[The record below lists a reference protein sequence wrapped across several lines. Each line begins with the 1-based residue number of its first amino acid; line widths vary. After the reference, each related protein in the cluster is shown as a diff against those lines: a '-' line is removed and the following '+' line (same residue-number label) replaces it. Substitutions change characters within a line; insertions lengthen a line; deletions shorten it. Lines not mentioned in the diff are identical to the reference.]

1 MVQQFLPNG
10 GGGGHAGAGGGGYRP
25 PAGKSTIHGSPGLLT
40 STGGLFGANFK
51 LLMPLFDSVFDKTY
65 LALIDP
71 DNNDCEEEAFYLFK
85 QEDVMP
91 SRFISVHKLIVVYK
105 ELGLAKFSVGVQ
117 VYNRDANK
125 FYQKSVALQISNTG
139 ARQDKKFPFPDGK
152 LRELPV
158 DLVIEGERPQVFIR
172 RRANS
177 GPLCITRVH
186 MIGKADQKDIL

>member
-1 MVQQFLPNG
+1 MVQGFLPNG
-10 GGGGHAGAGGGGYRP
+10 GGSGGRNPYKP
-25 PAGKSTIHGSPGLLT
+25 PSGKSTIHGSPGLLT
-40 STGGLFGANFK
+40 STGGLFGLNFK

-65 LALIDP
+65 CALIDP
-71 DNNDCEEEAFYLFK
+71 EDNNCEEEAFYLFR

-105 ELGLAKFSVGVQ
+105 ELGPAKFSIGVQ

-125 FYQKSVALQISNTG
+125 FYQTSKQVEIKN
-139 ARQDKKFPFPDGK
+139 RQDRTAPFPDGK

-158 DLVIEGERPQVFIR
+158 DFVIEGERPQVFIR
-172 RRANS
+172 RKANS

-186 MIGKADQKDIL
+186 MIGKADQKDIV

>member
-1 MVQQFLPNG
+1 MAQHFVPNG
-10 GGGGHAGAGGGGYRP
+10 GGGGGFKP
-25 PAGKSTIHGSPGLLT
+25 PVGKSTIRGSPGLLT
-40 STGGLFGANFK
+40 STGGLFGTNFK

-91 SRFISVHKLIVVYK
+91 SRVVSVHKLIIAYK
-105 ELGLAKFSVGVQ
+105 ELGPAKFSVGIQ
-117 VYNRDANK
+117 VYIRQANK
-125 FYQKSVALQISNTG
+125 FYQKSVALQIK
-139 ARQDKKFPFPDGK
+139 ARSDKESPFPDGR

-172 RRANS
+172 RKANS
-177 GPLCITRVH
+177 GPLAITRVH